1 MALERKTLKLLDI
14 IDKTIE
20 KLIRVL
26 LFVLDNL
33 VKSLRSHLNC

>member
-1 MALERKTLKLLDI
+1 MALKRKTLKLLNI
-14 IDKTIE
+14 IYKTIE

-33 VKSLRSHLNC
+33 IKSLRSHLDC